1 MTDTSYGAGPGGT
14 ADDHREALRALE
26 QIDSEIGGMGGGAA
40 ADALDR
46 NQLCEQY
53 RRIKPLLETAIRLV
67 QAIPVYGPRIAAAIR
82 FLMTIAD
89 QVCPG

>member
-1 MTDTSYGAGPGGT
+1 MTDTSYGAGMGGT
-14 ADDHREALRALE
+14 GDDHTEALRALE
-26 QIDSEIGGMGGGAA
+26 QIHSEVGGTAGGAT